1 LKRSAWKPPP
11 LLAWMQPV
19 GNKRQQLL
27 SVALVPLQPGHPMP
41 LAIQVMDQ
49 QAPKLYNL
57 VKKEMD
63 QEPAAL
69 NDLMSRLGQIGLL
82 PYEAQG
88 EMDLWDRI
96 VQIVDGNPELQLY
109 LRIDTQ
115 EKEPREIP
123 GARELLE
130 SMTMYQWL
138 EALEAEVEGRL

>member
-1 LKRSAWKPPP
+1 
-11 LLAWMQPV
+11 M
-19 GNKRQQLL
+19 
-27 SVALVPLQPGHPMP
+27 
-41 LAIQVMDQ
+41 
-49 QAPKLYNL
+49 
-57 VKKEMD
+57 
-63 QEPAAL
+63 
-69 NDLMSRLGQIGLL
+69 GLL
-82 PYEAQG
+82 PMEAQG

-96 VQIVDGNPELQLY
+96 VQIVDGNQELQLY